1 MSEKIA
7 LCSNVSR
14 LVQREVKFVRKYEI
28 MYILRPDLGEEKE
41 KSAKE
46 KLASIL
52 TDNGAEINE
61 VKEMGKRRLAYEI
74 DGLNTGLYTVLYVT
88 ADNRAVSEF
97 DRLEKIDNDVVRF
110 LIVKDERKPEE
121 AKK

>member
-52 TDNGAEINE
+52 TNNGAEINE
-61 VKEMGKRRLAYEI
+61 VKEMGKRRLSYEI
-74 DGLNTGLYTVLYVT
+74 DGLNTGLYTVLYIT

>member
-1 MSEKIA
+1 M
-7 LCSNVSR
+7 
-14 LVQREVKFVRKYEI
+14 RKYEI

-52 TDNGAEINE
+52 TNNGAEINE
-61 VKEMGKRRLAYEI
+61 VKEMGKRRLSYEI
-74 DGLNTGLYTVLYVT
+74 DGLNTGLYTVLYIT